1 MEDSGLYLSVKQIV
15 LRETKEKESR
25 SSYSGRIDMS
35 VLQAILLGIVQ
46 GITEF
51 LPVSSFG
58 HLTILEGIL
67 GVERGPGVLFE
78 VMLHVGTLAALIIVF
93 FKDVRQIG
101 IEFIGIAADLIGNAN
116 LYLHNKRTGENLHY
130 ARIVHNTYRKFTVL
144 ILISLIPTVIL
155 GYTARRLV
163 TMWAGSALM
172 PGIGLLMTGIVLL
185 VVDFSKLKGERTP
198 RTTNY
203 GHAMWMGIC
212 QGISVFP
219 GLSRSGL
226 TISAGLFCGLSRKF
240 AVKYSY
246 IMSIPAVAGA
256 MILEL
261 GEFAA
266 PEITLGLGFTYVLG
280 MIVAGAVGVFTVQAL
295 ISWTQK
301 IKFRYFAIYCFTAG
315 IVGLAVNFIS

>member
-1 MEDSGLYLSVKQIV
+1 
-15 LRETKEKESR
+15 
-25 SSYSGRIDMS
+25 MS
-35 VLQAILLGIVQ
+35 VIQAIILGIVQ

-51 LPVSSFG
+51 LPISSFG
-58 HLTILEGIL
+58 HLTIIESLL
-67 GVERGPGVLFE
+67 GVDGGPGVLFE
-78 VMLHVGTLAALIIVF
+78 VMLHMGTLAALVIVF
-93 FKDVRQIG
+93 FKDICQIG
-101 IEFIGIAADLIGNAN
+101 IEFLGIVADLVGNAN
-116 LYLHNKRTGENLHY
+116 LYIHNKRTGDNLHY

-144 ILISLIPTVIL
+144 ILVSLVPTVIL

-163 TMWAGSALM
+163 TLGAASALM
-172 PGIGLLMTGIVLL
+172 PGIGLLVTGIVLL
-185 VVDFSKLKGERTP
+185 VVDFSNLKGERTP

-240 AVKYSY
+240 AVKYSFL
-246 IMSIPAVAGA
+246 MSIPAVAGA
-256 MILEL
+256 MLLEL

-266 PEITLGLGFTYVLG
+266 PEMTIGLGFTYVLG
-280 MIVAGAVGVFTVQAL
+280 MLVAGAVGVFTVQFL

-301 IKFRYFAIYCFTAG
+301 IKFRYFAFYCFIAG
-315 IVGLAVNFIS
+315 IAGLAVNFIS